1 MNRAAPPASRICRHI
16 QWGKIDVSLHL
27 RWSIKLLLALRW
39 SIKLLLA
46 RIDQPLTGTKKISSN
61 GSVGYASASKGG
73 STADRKLGFGIEE
86 MQTAELG

>member
-1 MNRAAPPASRICRHI
+1 VNRAAPPASRICRHI

-27 RWSIKLLLALRW
+27 RWSIKLLLA
-39 SIKLLLA
+39 
-46 RIDQPLTGTKKISSN
+46 RIDQPLTGTRKISSN

-86 MQTAELG
+86 MQPAELG

>member
-16 QWGKIDVSLHL
+16 QWGKIDVSLRL
-27 RWSIKLLLALRW
+27 RCSIKLLLAQ
-39 SIKLLLA
+39 
-46 RIDQPLTGTKKISSN
+46 IDQPSTGTRKINSN

>member
-27 RWSIKLLLALRW
+27 RWSIKLLLA
-39 SIKLLLA
+39 
-46 RIDQPLTGTKKISSN
+46 RIDQPSTGTRKISSN

>member
-1 MNRAAPPASRICRHI
+1 
-16 QWGKIDVSLHL
+16 VSLRL
-27 RWSIKLLLALRW
+27 RC

-46 RIDQPLTGTKKISSN
+46 RIDQPSTGTRKISSN

-73 STADRKLGFGIEE
+73 STANRKLGFGIEE